1 VNWNS
6 GEIVSVMVLL
16 GVSTFV
22 LRLSF
27 IHWFGARP
35 IPPALKSALRFV
47 PASALAALILPA
59 VVYSGD
65 SPGFQLENFRLFA
78 AAVAAVVAWKSRSV
92 LLTLVSGLGLLWLLN
107 NFLGS

>member
-1 VNWNS
+1 MKWNS
-6 GEIVSVMVLL
+6 VEVVSLMVLL
-16 GVSTFV
+16 GASTFV

-35 IPPALKSALRFV
+35 IPPALKTALRFV

-59 VVYSGD
+59 IVYSGN

-78 AAVAAVVAWKSRSV
+78 ATMAAIVAWKSRSV
-92 LLTLVSGLGLLWLLN
+92 LLTLVSGLGLLWLLDKL
-107 NFLGS
+107 FGS